1 MSRKNYT
8 PEFKTKLVL
17 EVLQGEKELNKIA
30 SENNVNPNMLRNW
43 KKHFMENASSVFD
56 NAKEAKKARRKE
68 KSMKKEND
76 RMLKTIGQV
85 TLERDFLQ
93 DCFRE
98 CGLEVPKLD
107 QDE

>member
-8 PEFKTKLVL
+8 PEFKTKLII
-17 EVLQGEKELNKIA
+17 EVLQGEKELNQIA

-43 KKHFMENASSVFD
+43 KKHFMDNAASAFD
-56 NAKEAKKARRKE
+56 NAKEAKKARKKE
-68 KSMKKEND
+68 VSMKKEND

-98 CGLEVPKLD
+98 CGLEIPKLNP
-107 QDE
+107 DE